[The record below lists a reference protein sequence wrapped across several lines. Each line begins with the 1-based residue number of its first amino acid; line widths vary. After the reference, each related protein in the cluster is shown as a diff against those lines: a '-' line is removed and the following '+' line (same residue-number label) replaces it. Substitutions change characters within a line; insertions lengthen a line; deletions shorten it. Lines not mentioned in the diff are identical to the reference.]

1 MPASL
6 VQSPDGRETQ
16 GDLDFR
22 AEDRRAATPARQ
34 VNPLRSAQSVRVPH
48 KVVRRAL
55 TRLVETVFGSPPGLE
70 VTPMIRYDAGT
81 TNPALLN
88 RLCDWR
94 DQEAWVDF
102 VTRYDPV
109 IRLAC
114 RRYRLSAENADE
126 LSQRV
131 WIDLARRMRTFR
143 YDPGKTFRGWLRR
156 LCQSRAIDLLR
167 KENADAVLWLEDQPG
182 ESLSQEATPE
192 IEAEEDAAGERPLLL
207 HLAEEVQDAVR
218 RRVDERTW
226 QVFWNVAVLGQS
238 VREASEAAGLSY
250 YAAFAAQK
258 RVRQMLREE
267 GQRHLAERWVHDPGV
282 GQAGD

>member
-1 MPASL
+1 
-6 VQSPDGRETQ
+6 
-16 GDLDFR
+16 
-22 AEDRRAATPARQ
+22 
-34 VNPLRSAQSVRVPH
+34 
-48 KVVRRAL
+48 
-55 TRLVETVFGSPPGLE
+55 
-70 VTPMIRYDAGT
+70 MIRYDAGT
-81 TNPALLN
+81 TNPMLLN

-109 IRLAC
+109 IRLFC
-114 RRYRLSAENADE
+114 RRYRLSAENADD

-167 KENADAVLWLEDQPG
+167 KKNADAVLSLEDLPG
-182 ESLSQEATPE
+182 ESLLQETTPE
-192 IEAEEDAAGERPLLL
+192 IEAEEGAAGERPLLL
-207 HLAEEVQDAVR
+207 HLAGEVQDAVR
-218 RRVDERTW
+218 RRDDERTW

-267 GQRHLAERWVHDPGV
+267 GRRLLSDWWVHDPEV
-282 GQAGD
+282 EQAGD